1 MVLGMREM
9 QGFLERWQL
18 DAGDLRR
25 RIYWAP
31 TPRER
36 ERWHAL
42 WLLVQ
47 GWTAV
52 AVAEALGRD
61 AIPLAGGLPSS
72 ARAVRGR
79 WPSSSRVVPPRDRQ
93 SAADRTEG
101 SGAGVS
107 SKGWPRLGQ
116 LELEGGA
123 QICAG
128 TFRGLPKPQQLPE
141 LPPSTRGPALH
152 RLGFVLKRPKKRLL
166 KADAAKRKTFVAEYA
181 ALVDEAQ
188 QVGAKVFFVDEA
200 HFRADADLR
209 GKWVLKGEPALV
221 DSTSPRWGEKAS
233 YYGSVPSSSVKA
245 RHPF

>member
-1 MVLGMREM
+1 MLVLGMREM
-9 QGFLERWQL
+9 QGFLEQWQL

-25 RIYWAP
+25 RMYRAP

-61 AIPLAGGLPSS
+61 AHTI
-72 ARAVRGR
+72 GR
-79 WPSSSRVVPPRDRQ
+79 WVAVFGEGGPAAMAFEQSGGSPRDRR
-93 SAADRTEG
+93 SAANRTEG

-128 TFRGLPKPQQLPE
+128 TFRGLPEPQQLPE
-141 LPPSTRGPALH
+141 LPPSTRG
-152 RLGFVLKRPKKRLL
+152 RLCR
-166 KADAAKRKTFVAEYA
+166 AT
-181 ALVDEAQ
+181 AQ
-188 QVGAKVFFVDEA
+188 
-200 HFRADADLR
+200 
-209 GKWVLKGEPALV
+209 
-221 DSTSPRWGEKAS
+221 TSMRMRRSGTGCAT
-233 YYGSVPSSSVKA
+233 
-245 RHPF
+245 R

>member
-1 MVLGMREM
+1 MVLVLGMREM
-9 QGFLERWQL
+9 QGFLEQWQL

-25 RIYWAP
+25 RMYWAP

-61 AIPLAGGLPSS
+61 AHTI
-72 ARAVRGR
+72 GR
-79 WPSSSRVVPPRDRQ
+79 WVAVFGEDGPAAMAFEQSGGSPRDRR

-101 SGAGVS
+101 SGAGGS

-128 TFRGLPKPQQLPE
+128 TFRGLPKPQ
-141 LPPSTRGPALH
+141 STDKIS
-152 RLGFVLKRPKKRLL
+152 V
-166 KADAAKRKTFVAEYA
+166 AA
-181 ALVDEAQ
+181 
-188 QVGAKVFFVDEA
+188 G
-200 HFRADADLR
+200 
-209 GKWVLKGEPALV
+209 
-221 DSTSPRWGEKAS
+221 
-233 YYGSVPSSSVKA
+233 
-245 RHPF
+245 

>member
-1 MVLGMREM
+1 MLVLGMREM

-25 RIYWAP
+25 RMYWAP

-36 ERWHAL
+36 EGWHAL

-61 AIPLAGGLPSS
+61 AHTI
-72 ARAVRGR
+72 GR
-79 WPSSSRVVPPRDRQ
+79 WVAVFGEGGPGAMAFEQLGGSPRDRR

-116 LELEGGA
+116 LELECGA

-141 LPPSTRGPALH
+141 LPPSTRGQA
-152 RLGFVLKRPKKRLL
+152 
-166 KADAAKRKTFVAEYA
+166 
-181 ALVDEAQ
+181 
-188 QVGAKVFFVDEA
+188 
-200 HFRADADLR
+200 LR
-209 GKWVLKGEPALV
+209 GKWVLKGEPPWWTRPARAGAKR
-221 DSTSPRWGEKAS
+221 PAIIRRCAWKPARWNGWNWRATATLQPPPLS
-233 YYGSVPSSSVKA
+233 CGN
-245 RHPF
+245 

>member
-1 MVLGMREM
+1 MVLVLGMREM

-25 RIYWAP
+25 RMYWAP

-61 AIPLAGGLPSS
+61 AMPLAGGLPSS

-128 TFRGLPKPQQLPE
+128 TFRGLPKPQ
-141 LPPSTRGPALH
+141 STEE
-152 RLGFVLKRPKKRLL
+152 VI
-166 KADAAKRKTFVAEYA
+166 VA
-181 ALVDEAQ
+181 
-188 QVGAKVFFVDEA
+188 GC
-200 HFRADADLR
+200 
-209 GKWVLKGEPALV
+209 
-221 DSTSPRWGEKAS
+221 
-233 YYGSVPSSSVKA
+233 
-245 RHPF
+245 